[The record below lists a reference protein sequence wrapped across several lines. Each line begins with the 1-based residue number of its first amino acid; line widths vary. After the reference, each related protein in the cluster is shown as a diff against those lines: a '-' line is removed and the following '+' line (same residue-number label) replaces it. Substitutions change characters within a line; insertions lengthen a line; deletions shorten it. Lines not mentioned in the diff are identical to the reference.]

1 MRYFFSIS
9 NCLSQQKLCEK
20 NTFILKL
27 LHFLYEVTLN
37 SESFFVLGSK
47 HLILLLSSA
56 VIKSS
61 SSIYIGGKRLIAF
74 PLGISQTLLHCRQ
87 SNGPEFPFLPF
98 SVQLLGMTLLEKKR
112 IFPSLL
118 LSEITKCTNVYSP
131 FTEPVSELHCS
142 FCLQQK
148 EQPPAL
154 PGTMSDRN
162 SPEQAIVQNQSYI
175 AKQTG

>member
-1 MRYFFSIS
+1 
-9 NCLSQQKLCEK
+9 
-20 NTFILKL
+20 
-27 LHFLYEVTLN
+27 
-37 SESFFVLGSK
+37 
-47 HLILLLSSA
+47 
-56 VIKSS
+56 
-61 SSIYIGGKRLIAF
+61 
-74 PLGISQTLLHCRQ
+74 
-87 SNGPEFPFLPF
+87 
-98 SVQLLGMTLLEKKR
+98 MTLLEKKR